1 MPHPSRWLLL
11 SASLVLGGCA
21 SSSGNAAGTPPP
33 PVDSGT
39 SDAGPPDAGT
49 DDAGIPDAGEVWDG
63 GAQTLEDPGD
73 VVEQAPYSDCTF
85 TPEIG
90 TTPASC
96 SDPALFDRSM
106 CPAGALDDLG
116 TSGAYEV
123 RMLASNTSYQIG
135 FTLRLPS
142 DGGVGTIDGT
152 PLLFQDVGA
161 GKFFFGAQIPQ
172 RFPTPTYRNRI
183 FAGCTRPEPDRVNG
197 CFVWCSPEGRVTTK
211 GSFTALRPGWGRGE
225 GEAKGLKLVSESAVP
240 LSFPV
245 DIYVTKGHAYVVAI
259 GDKPGGGGLAVYDVK
274 DPAHPVLKKRI
285 QLEGDTYWNGAWAKD
300 DALYIASANSGVIVY
315 DITNPA
321 DPQYVRA
328 LPGGAINVHTVH
340 VRGDRLYGMAPSPS
354 SQTLMFDVSSALSP
368 RLLDRI
374 SIPDEILGGVHDAFA
389 YGDNLYVNHTFEGYI
404 AFDVS
409 DPMHVREL
417 GRYTYGDSFSH
428 ANAVGTFAGRT
439 IAFEGGEQ
447 LNAHLRVLDVTD
459 PANMRLIGQY
469 ALRPEYSIHNMVL
482 VGTKLYI
489 AYYQEGVRVLD
500 VSVPPRPREV
510 AYFNTYKDAP
520 PTRPGSEF
528 FSNAIGIRVP
538 GDGFIYVVDANRG
551 LLILRE
557 E

>member
-1 MPHPSRWLLL
+1 MTHPSRWLLL
-11 SASLVLGGCA
+11 TASLVLGGCS
-21 SSSGNAAGTPPP
+21 SSSGDDAGTPPP
-33 PVDSGT
+33 PVDGGT
-39 SDAGPPDAGT
+39 PDAGPPDAGP
-49 DDAGIPDAGEVWDG
+49 PDAGEVWDG
-63 GAQTLEDPGD
+63 GAQTLVDPGD

-85 TPEIG
+85 LPEPG
-90 TTPASC
+90 TTLASC

-106 CPAGALDDLG
+106 CPSGALDGLG
-116 TSGAYEV
+116 ASGAYEV
-123 RMLASNTSYQIG
+123 RHLPSTNPYQLG

-142 DGGVGTIDGT
+142 DGGVGASDGT
-152 PLLFQDVGA
+152 PLLFQDVGE
-161 GKFFFGAQIPQ
+161 GEFFFGT
-172 RFPTPTYRNRI
+172 RVLRKLPTPNFRHYT
-183 FAGCTRPEPDRVNG
+183 FAGCTRPEPGRVNG
-197 CFVWCSPEGRVTTK
+197 CFAQCTPEGRVINK
-211 GSFTALRPGWGRGE
+211 GSFTALRHGWGRGE
-225 GEAKGLKLVSESAVP
+225 REASGLRLVSESAVP
-240 LSFPV
+240 LAFPV

-259 GDKPGGGGLAVYDVK
+259 GDNTGDGGLAVYDVK

-300 DALYIASANSGVIVY
+300 DALYIASGNSGVIVY

-328 LPGGAINVHTVH
+328 LPGGALNVHTVH
-340 VRGDRLYGMAPSPS
+340 VRGDRLYGMAPSSS

-368 RLLDRI
+368 QLLERI
-374 SIPDEILGGVHDAFA
+374 SIPDESFGGVHDAFA
-389 YGDNLYVNHTFEGYI
+389 YGDTLYVNHTTEGYI

-409 DPMHVREL
+409 DPTRVREL
-417 GRYTYGDSFSH
+417 GRYAYGDAFSH

-510 AYFNTYKDAP
+510 AYFNTYQDTP
-520 PTRPGSEF
+520 PTRTGSEF

-538 GDGFIYVVDANRG
+538 GDGFIYVVDTNRG
-551 LLILRE
+551 LLILQE

>member
-1 MPHPSRWLLL
+1 MTHPSRWLLL
-11 SASLVLGGCA
+11 TASLFLGGCS
-21 SSSGNAAGTPPP
+21 SSSGNDAGTPPP

-39 SDAGPPDAGT
+39 PDAGPPDSGV
-49 DDAGIPDAGEVWDG
+49 PDAGEVWDG
-63 GAQTLEDPGD
+63 GAETLVDPGD
-73 VVEQAPYSDCTF
+73 VVEQAPYADCTF
-85 TPEIG
+85 MPETG

-96 SDPALFDRSM
+96 SDLALFDRSM
-106 CPAGALDDLG
+106 CPSGALDDLG
-116 TSGAYEV
+116 ASGTYEV
-123 RMLASNTSYQIG
+123 RYLPSTNPYQLG

-142 DGGVGTIDGT
+142 DGGVGTSDGN
-152 PLLFQDVGA
+152 PLLFQDVGD
-161 GKFFFGAQIPQ
+161 GEFFFGT
-172 RFPTPTYRNRI
+172 RFLRRLPTPVYRHLT
-183 FAGCTRPEPDRVNG
+183 FAGCTRPETDRVNG
-197 CFVWCSPEGRVTTK
+197 CYVQCTSEGRVINK
-211 GSFTALRPGWGRGE
+211 GSFTALRHGWRRGE
-225 GEAKGLKLVSESAVP
+225 GEASGLKLVSESAVP
-240 LSFPV
+240 LTFPV

-259 GDKPGGGGLAVYDVK
+259 GDSTGSGGLAVYDVK

-328 LPGGAINVHTVH
+328 LPGGALNVHTVH
-340 VRGDRLYGMAPSPS
+340 VRGDRLYGMAPSSS

-368 RLLDRI
+368 QLLERI
-374 SIPDEILGGVHDAFA
+374 SIPDESFGGVHDAFA
-389 YGDNLYVNHTFEGYI
+389 YGDNLYVNHTTEGYI

-409 DPMHVREL
+409 DPARVREL
-417 GRYTYGDSFSH
+417 GRYAYGDAFSH

-447 LNAHLRVLDVTD
+447 VNAHLRVLDVTD

-510 AYFNTYKDAP
+510 AYFNTYRDTP
-520 PTRPGSEF
+520 PTRTGSEF

-538 GDGFIYVVDANRG
+538 GDGFIYVVDTHRG
-551 LLILRE
+551 LLILKE